1 MAFWDSIGDG
11 WLWDSVSSGG
21 GGGSGGFN
29 WGSLDWDDLF
39 GRGDGSSG
47 LGGFDFDRILDSMD
61 SWGDGG
67 GDSGSGFWKG
77 LSSLFGGG
85 GDGDSGNIFGKML
98 AGGLGSMAEGLI
110 SEKAVKEAG
119 KQARQN
125 YSFQAELADFYSQK
139 DKARKRAALDT
150 YGQFS
155 LLDRWAPGTQ
165 STPQVDLPNKPQA

>member
-1 MAFWDSIGDG
+1 MAWYDSIGDG

-21 GGGSGGFN
+21 GGGSS
-29 WGSLDWDDLF
+29 WWESLGSGWLWDD
-39 GRGDGSSG
+39 DE
-47 LGGFDFDRILDSMD
+47 FDWSNLD
-61 SWGDGG
+61 
-67 GDSGSGFWKG
+67 
-77 LSSLFGGG
+77 LSDIGFGGG
-85 GDGDSGNIFGKML
+85 GGSSSSGGGTGFWAGLGNLLGGGSSGEGNIFGKML

-125 YSFQAELADFYSQK
+125 YSFQAELADFYNQK

-155 LLDRWAPGTQ
+155 LMDRWAPGAQ

>member
-1 MAFWDSIGDG
+1 MAWYDSIGDG
-11 WLWDSVSSGG
+11 WLWGGSGG
-21 GGGSGGFN
+21 GGSSGGFD
-29 WGSLDWDDLF
+29 WGSLDWEDLF
-39 GRGDGSSG
+39 GGGDGSSG
-47 LGGFDFDRILDSMD
+47 SSGGGFDFDRILDSMD
-61 SWGDGG
+61 NWGDGG
-67 GDSGSGFWKG
+67 SSGSGFWAG
-77 LSSLFGGG
+77 LGNLLGGG
-85 GDGDSGNIFGKML
+85 SSGEGNIFGKML

-125 YSFQAELADFYSQK
+125 YSFQAELADFYNQK

-155 LLDRWAPGTQ
+155 LMDRWAPGAQ